1 MGISG
6 GPPGPPFLVGFFNA
20 ILNSKDFPMTIT
32 PLMPVYPRCGVRPV
46 RGEGCYLIGERGE
59 RYLDFAAGIAVNALG
74 HGHPHLTR
82 AIQDQAATLMHV
94 SNLYGSPQGEALAQR
109 IVDHCFADT
118 VFFTNSGAEA
128 IECAI
133 KTARRYFYVEGQ
145 PNRTKLITFN
155 NAFHGRTIAAISA
168 TNQPKMRD
176 GFEPLLP
183 GFAYAPFND
192 LEAALAL
199 VDEDTA
205 GFMVETVQGEGGMT
219 AGTPEFITG
228 LRKACDEHGMLLIL
242 DEIQCGYGR
251 TGKFFAHEHYGIT
264 PDIMTVAKGIGGG
277 FPLGACLATE
287 KAAKGMV
294 IGTHGSTYGGN
305 PLAMAAGQAILDV
318 MLEPGF
324 FEHVERMG
332 DRLRQAFEQLV
343 PNHDHLFEEI
353 RGKGLMLG
361 IKLKEPAVSRDFVA
375 HLRDN
380 HGLLTVAA
388 GENVFRVLPPLIID
402 ESHIAECVERL
413 SEGARSYAPASDD

>member
-1 MGISG
+1 MS
-6 GPPGPPFLVGFFNA
+6 
-20 ILNSKDFPMTIT
+20 IT

-74 HGHPHLTR
+74 HSHPTF
-82 AIQDQAATLMHV
+82 IKSVQDQVATLMHV
-94 SNLYGSPQGEALAQR
+94 SNLYGSPQGEALAAR
-109 IVDHCFADT
+109 IVETSFADT
-118 VFFTNSGAEA
+118 LFFTNSGAEA

-133 KTARRYFYVEGQ
+133 KTARRYHYVSGNPQ
-145 PNRTKLITFN
+145 RTKIITFH
-155 NAFHGRTIAAISA
+155 NAFHGRTMGAISA
-168 TNQPKMRD
+168 TNQAKMRD

-183 GFAYAPFND
+183 GFDYAPFND
-192 LEAALAL
+192 LDAALAL
-199 VDEDTA
+199 IDDTTA

-219 AGTPEFITG
+219 AGKTEFIQG
-228 LRKACDEHGMLLIL
+228 LRNACDEHGLLLIL

-251 TGKFFAHEHYGIT
+251 TGKMWAYEHYGIT
-264 PDIMTVAKGIGGG
+264 PDIMTVAKGIGNG

-287 KAAKGMV
+287 EAAKGMV
-294 IGTHGSTYGGN
+294 FGTHGSTYGGN
-305 PLAMAAGQAILDV
+305 PLAMAAGMAVLDV

-324 FEHVERMG
+324 LDHVTAMG
-332 DRLRQAFEQLV
+332 DRLRAAFEQMI

-361 IKLKEPAVSRDFVA
+361 IKMKEPAVARDFVA
-375 HLRDN
+375 HLRDH

-402 ESHIAECVERL
+402 DSHVAEAVEKL
-413 SEGARSYAPASDD
+413 SAGAHSYKMPEAA

>member
-1 MGISG
+1 MGING
-6 GPPGPPFLVGFFNA
+6 GSPEPPFLVGFSNA
-20 ILNSKDFPMTIT
+20 ILNLKDFPMTIT

-74 HGHPHLTR
+74 HGHPHLTK

-109 IVDHCFADT
+109 IVDNCFADT

-133 KTARRYFYVEGQ
+133 KTARRYFYVTGQ
-145 PNRTKLITFN
+145 PNRTKIITFN

-192 LEAALAL
+192 LDAALAL
-199 VDEDTA
+199 VDDDTA

-228 LRKACDEHGMLLIL
+228 LRKACDEKGMLLIL

-287 KAAKGMV
+287 EAAKGMV

-324 FEHVERMG
+324 FDHVERMG
-332 DRLRQAFEQLV
+332 ERLRQAFEQLV

-388 GENVFRVLPPLIID
+388 GENVFRALPPLVID
-402 ESHIAECVERL
+402 ESHIAECIERL
-413 SEGARSYAPASDD
+413 SEGARSYAPPSDD

>member
-1 MGISG
+1 MS
-6 GPPGPPFLVGFFNA
+6 
-20 ILNSKDFPMTIT
+20 IT

-59 RYLDFAAGIAVNALG
+59 CYLDFAAGIAVNALG
-74 HGHPHLTR
+74 HGHPHLTK
-82 AIQDQAATLMHV
+82 AIAEQAATLMHV

-109 IVDHCFADT
+109 IVDNCFADT

-133 KTARRYFYVEGQ
+133 KTARRYHYVSGN
-145 PNRTKLITFN
+145 PHKTTLITFN
-155 NAFHGRTIAAISA
+155 NAFHGRTLGAISA
-168 TNQPKMRD
+168 TNQAKMRD

-199 VDEDTA
+199 VDENTA
-205 GFMVETVQGEGGMT
+205 GFLVETVQGEGGMT
-219 AGTPEFITG
+219 AGSLEFIQG

-251 TGKFFAHEHYGIT
+251 TGKFFAYEHYGIT

-287 KAAKGMV
+287 EAAKGMV
-294 IGTHGSTYGGN
+294 AGTHGSTYGGN

-324 FEHVERMG
+324 FDHVAAMG
-332 DRLRQAFEQLV
+332 ERLRAAFEQLI
-343 PNHDHLFEEI
+343 PNHDNLFEEI

-361 IKLKEPAVSRDFVA
+361 IKMKEPAVSRDFVA

-402 ESHIAECVERL
+402 ESHISECIERL
-413 SEGARSYAPASDD
+413 SAGAASYKAPTS

>member
-1 MGISG
+1 MS
-6 GPPGPPFLVGFFNA
+6 
-20 ILNSKDFPMTIT
+20 IT
-32 PLMPVYPRCGVRPV
+32 PLMPVYPRCDVRPV
-46 RGEGCYLIGERGE
+46 RGEGCFLIGERGE

-74 HGHPHLTR
+74 HGHSHLTK

-94 SNLYGSPQGEALAQR
+94 SNLYGSPQGEALASR
-109 IVDHCFADT
+109 IVANCFADT

-133 KTARRYFYVEGQ
+133 KTARRYFYVTER
-145 PNRTKLITFN
+145 PNRSKIITFN
-155 NAFHGRTIAAISA
+155 NAFHGRTLGAISA
-168 TNQPKMRD
+168 TNQAKMRD

-192 LEAALAL
+192 LDAALAL
-199 VDEDTA
+199 VDEKTA

-219 AGTPEFITG
+219 AGTHAFITG
-228 LRKACDEHGMLLIL
+228 LRRACDEHGMLLIL

-251 TGKFFAHEHYGIT
+251 TGKFFAYEHYGIE

-287 KAAKGMV
+287 EAAKGMV
-294 IGTHGSTYGGN
+294 FGTHGSTYGGN
-305 PLAMAAGQAILDV
+305 PLAMAAGMAVLDV

-324 FEHVERMG
+324 FEHVTQMG
-332 DRLRQAFEQLV
+332 ERLRQAFEQLL

-361 IKLKEPAVSRDFVA
+361 IKLKEPAVSREFVA

-388 GENVFRVLPPLIID
+388 GENVFRVLPPLII
-402 ESHIAECVERL
+402 EEQHIAECIERL
-413 SEGARSYAPASDD
+413 SEGARSFPAPADV

>member
-1 MGISG
+1 
-6 GPPGPPFLVGFFNA
+6 
-20 ILNSKDFPMTIT
+20 MTIT

-74 HGHPHLTR
+74 HGHPHLTK
-82 AIQDQAATLMHV
+82 ALQDQVATLMHV

-109 IVDHCFADT
+109 IVDNCFADT

-128 IECAI
+128 VECAI
-133 KTARRYFYVEGQ
+133 KTARRYHYVNGN
-145 PNRTKLITFN
+145 PHKTKIITFH
-155 NAFHGRTIAAISA
+155 NAFHGRTIGAISA
-168 TNQPKMRD
+168 TNQAKMRD

-199 VDEDTA
+199 VDENTA

-219 AGTPEFITG
+219 AGTHEFITG
-228 LRKACDEHGMLLIL
+228 LRKACDQHGMLLIL

-264 PDIMTVAKGIGGG
+264 PDIMTMAKGIGGG
-277 FPLGACLATE
+277 FPLGACVATE
-287 KAAKGMV
+287 EAAKGMV

-324 FEHVERMG
+324 FEHVAKMG
-332 DRLRQAFEQLV
+332 DRLRQAFEQLI

-361 IKLKEPAVSRDFVA
+361 IKLKEPAVARDFVA

-402 ESHIAECVERL
+402 DSHISECIERL
-413 SEGARSYAPASDD
+413 SEGARAYTPVTADA